1 MGMVNYGNPAGL
13 TVAARGRDGLKLAW
27 TDRAGNESGFA
38 VERRTESEGYVQV
51 ATVGPNATSY
61 TDGGLARRTTYTY
74 RVRAHNAAG
83 DSAYS
88 NEASGTTK

>member
-1 MGMVNYGNPAGL
+1 MQLDDGCGNEQANPEAVDIIAG
-13 TVAARGRDGLKLAW
+13 D
-27 TDRAGNESGFA
+27 ESGFT
-38 VERRTESEGYVQV
+38 VERRTGSGGYVQV
-51 ATVGPNATSY
+51 ARVGPNATSY

-74 RVRAHNAAG
+74 RVRAYNTAG